1 MRRLNL
7 RISLAAK
14 LVAAVMIFGCALSSG
29 ASYFSFSQLK
39 VGGPVYKQVAQGKDL
54 VADILP
60 PPEYLIEAFLEAT
73 LAVQAP
79 AQAGTHGV
87 SYRALSDIYARH
99 RAKVDELV
107 TETNL

>member
-1 MRRLNL
+1 MVAAIPCRKGLPMRRLNL

-14 LVAAVMIFGCALSSG
+14 FVAAVMIFGCALSSG

-60 PPEYLIEAFLEAT
+60 PPEYLIEVLSGGDPCCAGART
-73 LAVQAP
+73 GGSARAAADAI
-79 AQAGTHGV
+79 AQGLRRTP
-87 SYRALSDIYARH
+87 
-99 RAKVDELV
+99 
-107 TETNL
+107 